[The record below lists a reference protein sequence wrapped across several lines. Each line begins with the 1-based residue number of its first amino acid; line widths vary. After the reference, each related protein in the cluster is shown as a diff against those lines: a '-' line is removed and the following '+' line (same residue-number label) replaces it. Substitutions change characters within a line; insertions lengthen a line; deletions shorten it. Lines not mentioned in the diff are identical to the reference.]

1 MNQRT
6 LGQTGMAV
14 SELCLG
20 TMNFGW
26 TIGKETAY
34 AILDAYREANGMFLQ
49 AVSVCPDIPL
59 LPATTKAPEEWIAE
73 WIRQRGLSRSDF
85 VLSSRMTIR
94 AQAEKGSR
102 AVASY
107 VRRSVED
114 SLKRLNTDVLDLLI
128 CEWQR
133 SLLPFETTL
142 EALQEVVSAGL
153 VRHVAAA
160 NIPLWRTVEA
170 IHIATANQLPGFSAV
185 QLKYSALLQKSER
198 TDIADLCGEYNLGL
212 LATSTLGG
220 VTIRGHQRKLSPDC
234 TPISMRHNASVEQL
248 ALAWALATPQVTA
261 TVIGVSSTTQLEQLV
276 DATAIELSAD
286 EVATIGG

>member
-1 MNQRT
+1 ME
-6 LGQTGMAV
+6 V

-34 AILDAYREANGMFLQ
+34 SILDAYHAANGMFLQ
-49 AVSVCPDIPL
+49 AVGVCPDIPL
-59 LPATTKAPEEWIAE
+59 LPATTKAPEEWIGE
-73 WIRQRGLSRSDF
+73 WIRERGLAREGF
-85 VLSSRMTIR
+85 ALSSRMTIR
-94 AQAEKGSR
+94 AQPEKGHD

-107 VRRSVED
+107 VQRSVED
-114 SLKRLNTDVLDLLI
+114 TLRRLDTDVLDLLI

-142 EALQEVVSAGL
+142 NAFQQVVDAGL

-160 NIPLWRTVEA
+160 NIPLWRTMEA
-170 IHIATANQLPGFSAV
+170 IHAATGAGLPGFAAV
-185 QLKYSALLQKSER
+185 QLKYSALLHETEK
-198 TDIADLCGEYNLGL
+198 TDIADLCGDYHLGL

-220 VTIRGHQRKLSPDC
+220 TTLRGHQRKLPPEC
-234 TPISMRHNASVEQL
+234 APISSRHNASVEQL
-248 ALAWALATPQVTA
+248 ALAWALATPQVSA
-261 TVIGVSSTTQLEQLV
+261 AVIGVSSATQLEQLV
-276 DATAIELSAD
+276 EAAAIRLSAD